1 MTETQIEP
9 IAEKVEGFLAK
20 TGMAPSTFGVGALN
34 SGAFVTHLR
43 LGRKSRP
50 ATVAKVDNFI
60 REQEAKHM
68 RRLNAALDS
77 VRARDGY
84 VQMNG
89 KDEPMNLP
97 PDVTEVIFRQLIET
111 GQLAPS
117 NDSFLGGKPQTYRP
131 I

>member
-50 ATVAKVDNFI
+50 GTIAKVEGFMH
-60 REQEAKHM
+60 EQEAAHM
-68 RRLNAALDS
+68 RRITAAIDAI
-77 VRARDGY
+77 RAGDGY
-84 VQMNG
+84 VQFDAAG
-89 KDEPMNLP
+89 EPVNLP
-97 PDVTEVIFRQLIET
+97 SGIDLVVIKQLIT
-111 GQLAPS
+111 SGQLEPAS
-117 NDSFLGGKPQTYRP
+117 DSFLGGKPQTYRP